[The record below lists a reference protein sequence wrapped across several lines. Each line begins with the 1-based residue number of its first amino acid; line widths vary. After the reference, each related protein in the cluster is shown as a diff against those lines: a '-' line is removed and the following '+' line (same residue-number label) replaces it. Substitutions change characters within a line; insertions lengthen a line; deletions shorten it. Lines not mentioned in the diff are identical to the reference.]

1 MVEERRPVERQGAEH
16 AAGAP
21 LEPAEGQRGEPAD
34 MSGLTGTLAGGAA
47 GAAVGALM
55 GPPGAIAGAV
65 AGAFLG
71 GMTAGADDGGDRLSG
86 PDEPTDSR

>member
-1 MVEERRPVERQGAEH
+1 MAEEQKPVEGKQAEH
-16 AAGAP
+16 AAEGRA
-21 LEPAEGQRGEPAD
+21 EPVD

-86 PDEPTDSR
+86 PDEPTNRS